1 MIKHSQ
7 INQSNKFAISLQYLK
22 KCDVWS
28 SFFYMQINIKVSTS
42 WHIVFDGN
50 NQMISK
56 YPQSRK
62 LVMFLQ
68 YLQKKRLFNFF
79 CGETKLCIQKV
90 TGDNFFKADTI
101 LLGGM
106 EVNKDS
112 KYFTI
117 KLFNKNIINK
127 ILHV

>member
-1 MIKHSQ
+1 MMILSLLIGMIKHSQ

-56 YPQSRK
+56 YPKIRK

-68 YLQKKRLFNFF
+68 YLQKKRLFNFV

-90 TGDNFFKADTI
+90 TGDNFF
-101 LLGGM
+101 
-106 EVNKDS
+106 
-112 KYFTI
+112 
-117 KLFNKNIINK
+117 
-127 ILHV
+127 